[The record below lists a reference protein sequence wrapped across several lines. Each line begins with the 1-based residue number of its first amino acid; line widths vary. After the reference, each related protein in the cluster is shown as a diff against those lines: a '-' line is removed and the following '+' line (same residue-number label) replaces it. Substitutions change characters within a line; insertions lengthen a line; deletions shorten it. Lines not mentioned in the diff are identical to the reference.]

1 MPNWY
6 SDWQRQPTGKGRPL
20 DPSVDEK
27 ILGAALEIL
36 AERGFR
42 SASLRAVAARAG
54 VGTSAIY
61 RRYENRE
68 DLMTAAIESSIGVR
82 DVENTGN
89 TEMDLIS
96 MLEVVRDSVH
106 SGPGI
111 RVLSAV
117 LMESEEHSELLA
129 TYRRRSVWPRR
140 KLIRSVLERAI
151 RRGEIR
157 QDIDLEA
164 AVDMLWGSAFA
175 RFVTGSNSPVGTV
188 GSVVQTVL
196 KGLQRSG
203 GASKVEM
210 SFDSDR

>member
-1 MPNWY
+1 M
-6 SDWQRQPTGKGRPL
+6 
-20 DPSVDEK
+20 
-27 ILGAALEIL
+27 
-36 AERGFR
+36 AERGFKG
-42 SASLRAVAARAG
+42 ASLRGVANRAG

-61 RRYENRE
+61 RRYQNHE
-68 DLMTAAIESSIGVR
+68 DLRMAAIEKSIGVR
-82 DVENTGN
+82 DIENTGN

-96 MLEVVRDSVH
+96 MLEVVRDLVF
-106 SGPGI
+106 SGQGV
-111 RVLSAV
+111 RFLSAV
-117 LMESEEHSELLA
+117 LMESEEHPELLA
-129 TYRRRSVWPRR
+129 TYRRRAVWPRR

-157 QDIDLEA
+157 DDVDLEA

-188 GSVVQTVL
+188 GGVVQTVL

-210 SFDSDR
+210 GYETVR